1 MEAAL
6 ELTTQS
12 AGETQD
18 LGRFIG
24 EEIMLGDLILLS
36 GELGS
41 GKTTLAQGI
50 AWGLGATGYAHS
62 PTFVLVNEYPGRVTL
77 YHIDLYRVDDPGE
90 VEELAI
96 SEMLGQGACIV
107 EWAEKAL
114 TSLPGEHLS
123 IQITASGSGPDQRQ
137 FRFAPHGELYARL
150 MASLHTF
157 TRAHRHVAP

>member
-1 MEAAL
+1 MTVAL
-6 ELTTQS
+6 ELTTHS

-18 LGRFIG
+18 LGRLIG
-24 EEIMLGDLILLS
+24 AEALPGDLILLS

-77 YHIDLYRVDDPGE
+77 YHVDLYRVDDPGE

-96 SEMLGQGACIV
+96 QEMLSDGACVV

-114 TSLPGEHLS
+114 ASLPDEHLR
-123 IQITASGSGPDQRQ
+123 IEIAASGPGPDQRQ
-137 FRFAPHGELYARL
+137 LRLTPHGERYEQLLARL
-150 MASLHTF
+150 RTF
-157 TRAHRHVAP
+157 SGAR